1 LAIDAGAMRAMS
13 GEGFDVVYMWVD
25 DRWPGYAD
33 EVGRYAQNTHDRN
46 PNRTR
51 DNLETLKF
59 SLRSLE
65 LYAPWRRNVHVV
77 TCRPQCP
84 AWLDRG
90 HPALRIV
97 HHDEIMPADILPTFN
112 SFAIQSCLH
121 EIPGLS
127 RRFVCFDDDMLLL
140 GPTSVDDFVGSDG
153 RIRYDFAGRLPHR
166 APRRASPWNAA
177 LANNA
182 ALLDKI
188 DPRGRHPGFAHGP
201 KMFDTSDCAELIQR
215 WSAAF
220 QRTRCSRFRA
230 HDNIAMEALL
240 PQYLVAR
247 GRASAVGTAATRRRA
262 TYLGLE
268 NIEPWNRFWLW
279 RIERS
284 GIRFLTLNDN
294 FGPDPNQ
301 LAVRNARRKLEALFP
316 AASAYEIGA
325 RSEPTSVKTR
335 S

>member
-1 LAIDAGAMRAMS
+1 MS

-33 EVGRYAQNTHDRN
+33 EIERYAQSTHDRN

-84 AWLDRG
+84 AWLDRS
-90 HPALRIV
+90 HPSLRIV
-97 HHDEIMPADILPTFN
+97 HHDEIMPADILPSFN

-121 EIPGLS
+121 RIPGLS
-127 RRFVCFDDDMLLL
+127 RRFVCFDDDMLLM
-140 GPTSVDDFVGSDG
+140 GPTSVDDFVARDG

-166 APRRASPWNAA
+166 VPRRAASPWNAA

-182 ALLDKI
+182 ALLDEI
-188 DPRGRHPGFAHGP
+188 EPGGRHPGFAHGP
-201 KMFDTSDCAELIQR
+201 KMFDTGDCAELIRR
-215 WSAAF
+215 WGAAF
-220 QRTRCSRFRA
+220 QRTRRSRFRA
-230 HDNIAMEALL
+230 HDNVAMEALL

-247 GRASAVGTAATRRRA
+247 GRAIAVATAATRRRA
-262 TYLGLE
+262 AYLGLE

-284 GIRFLTLNDN
+284 GIKFLTLNDN
-294 FGPDPNQ
+294 FGPNPNQ
-301 LAVRNARRKLEALFP
+301 LAVRNARRKLEALFS
-316 AASAYEIGA
+316 ARSAYEI
-325 RSEPTSVKTR
+325 RTR
-335 S
+335 SGPAAIETRP

>member
-1 LAIDAGAMRAMS
+1 MRAMS

-25 DRWPGYAD
+25 DRWPGYTD
-33 EVGRYAQNTHDRN
+33 ELRRHAQSTHDRN

-59 SLRSLE
+59 SLRSIE
-65 LYAPWRRNVHVV
+65 LYAPWRRNVYVV

-84 AWLDRG
+84 AWLKRS
-90 HPALRIV
+90 HPALRVV
-97 HHDEIMPADILPTFN
+97 HHDEIMPADILPSFN
-112 SFAIQSCLH
+112 SFAIQSYLH

-127 RRFVCFDDDMLLL
+127 RRFVCFDDDMLLM
-140 GPTSVDDFVGSDG
+140 GPTSIGDFVAHDG
-153 RIRYDFAGRLPHR
+153 RIRYDFHGRLP
-166 APRRASPWNAA
+166 RRTPSRSASPWNAA

-182 ALLDKI
+182 ALLDEI

-201 KMFDTSDCAELIQR
+201 KMYDTGDCAELIER

-220 QRTRCSRFRA
+220 QRTRRSRFRA
-230 HDNIAMEALL
+230 HDNVAMEALL

-247 GRASAVGTAATRRRA
+247 GRAIAVDTAATRRRA
-262 TYLGLE
+262 AYLGLE

-284 GIRFLTLNDN
+284 GIKFLTLNDN

-301 LAVRNARRKLEALFP
+301 LAVRNARRKFEALF
-316 AASAYEIGA
+316 AAGSAYEIRA
-325 RSEPTSVKTR
+325 PAEPAALTIR
-335 S
+335 P